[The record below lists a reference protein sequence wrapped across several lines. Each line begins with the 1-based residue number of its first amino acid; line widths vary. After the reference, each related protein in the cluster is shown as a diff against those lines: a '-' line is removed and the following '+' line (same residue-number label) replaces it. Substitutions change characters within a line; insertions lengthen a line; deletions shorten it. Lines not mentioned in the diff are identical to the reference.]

1 MNRTLTI
8 NIGGLVFHIEE
19 QAFQRLDQYIKA
31 VRRSIAIEEQ
41 EEVVQDIELR
51 IAEIF
56 NSKITISKQVIT
68 SDDVDE
74 VIQIMGRPE
83 DYSIDDDTTYQYTE
97 QAYYREKKLFRDTDN
112 RILGGVLAGL
122 AHYFKIDTI
131 WVRLIFIFLV
141 FFYGTGILLYFVLW
155 IIIPSAKTASEKLDM
170 MGEPVN
176 IETIERKI
184 RDGVDYTTNK
194 INNIDYEKFKHQTQ
208 RATNQGTKI
217 IRYILG
223 IGFIIVSVIGMLISF
238 FVNLMIIVNTSFIMN
253 ELDIPA
259 DFIDPNIPRWILHT
273 CISLI
278 TFLPFIIMLLLGLK
292 LLYTN
297 MKYIWITAIVIFVL
311 WIGSLIGFS
320 VMMINEGANSF
331 TNAKKGFSYSIT
343 YSSDDKDD
351 NIEEAFLFTTNKDAV
366 LELDATVQD
375 TTDFVPKIEIVP
387 SYQEDIYA
395 KLGNTGQQYKEIVQ
409 SKEEDTTYTVV
420 VTAELLKLDPA
431 FTLYLPIGKKV
442 QLNDKVKPY
451 LFYGLQSS
459 IKPGTH
465 WYEMKDDF
473 TLHCT
478 DCN

>member
-19 QAFQRLDQYIKA
+19 QAFQQLDQYIKA

-56 NSKITISKQVIT
+56 NSKITTTKQVIT
-68 SDDVDE
+68 SEDVEE

-83 DYSIDDDTTYQYTE
+83 DYSIDDDVNQPHTE
-97 QAYYREKKLFRDTDN
+97 QAYYREKKLFRDIDN

-155 IIIPSAKTASEKLDM
+155 IIIPSAKTTSEKLDM

-184 RDGVDYTTNK
+184 KEGVDYTTNK
-194 INNIDYEKFKHQTQ
+194 INSIDYEKFKHQTQ

-223 IGFIIVSVIGMLISF
+223 IGFIVVSVIGMLVSF
-238 FVNLMIIVNTSFIMN
+238 FVNLMIIVNTDFVIN
-253 ELDIPA
+253 EMSLPDVLIEPS
-259 DFIDPNIPRWILHT
+259 IPRWILHT

-278 TFLPFIIMLLLGLK
+278 TFLPFIVMLLLGLK

-297 MKYIWITAIVIFVL
+297 MKYIWITAISTFVL
-311 WIGSLIGFS
+311 WIICLISLS
-320 VMMINEGANSF
+320 VMMINGEANDF
-331 TNAKKGFSYSIT
+331 MKNRVRTQIT
-343 YSSDDKDD
+343 YSTNSTPEAEDYTLFSTTKD
-351 NIEEAFLFTTNKDAV
+351 LV
-366 LELDATVQD
+366 LQLEGPITFADSLKN
-375 TTDFVPKIEIVP
+375 KIEIVP
-387 SYQEDIYA
+387 SYQEEAYGKFVNANEDDQ
-395 KLGNTGQQYKEIVQ
+395 NTL
-409 SKEEDTTYTVV
+409 STTEEDQRLVIQLTQDLINMEYPLSV
-420 VTAELLKLDPA
+420 
-431 FTLYLPIGKKV
+431 YLPIGKKIMIKEEV
-442 QLNDKVKPY
+442 HPY
-451 LFYGLQSS
+451 LMQS
-459 IKPGTH
+459 IQK
-465 WYEMKDDF
+465 K
-473 TLHCT
+473 
-478 DCN
+478 

>member
-19 QAFQRLDQYIKA
+19 QAYQRLDQYIKA
-31 VRRSIAIEEQ
+31 IRRSIAIEEQ
-41 EEVVQDIELR
+41 DEVVQDIELR

-56 NSKITISKQVIT
+56 NSKITTTKQVIT
-68 SDDVDE
+68 SEDVEE

-83 DYSIDDDTTYQYTE
+83 DYSIDDENNYQHTE
-97 QAYYREKKLFRDTDN
+97 QTYYREKKLFRDTDN

-141 FFYGTGILLYFVLW
+141 FFYGTGVLLYFVLW

-184 RDGVDYTTNK
+184 REGVDYTTSK
-194 INNIDYEKFKHQTQ
+194 IDSIDYGKFKTQTQ
-208 RATNQGTKI
+208 RATNQGTKV

-253 ELDIPA
+253 EFDIPS

-273 CISLI
+273 FISLI

-297 MKYIWITAIVIFVL
+297 MKYIWITAISIFVL
-311 WIGSLIGFS
+311 WIGSLIGLSF
-320 VMMINEGANSF
+320 MIINGNTDKFIRNETRYGY
-331 TNAKKGFSYSIT
+331 TYT
-343 YSSDDKDD
+343 YSSDDKNSTFDD
-351 NIEEAFLFTTNKDAV
+351 AFLFTTSKNVV
-366 LELDATVQD
+366 LELDNTVQNTSD
-375 TTDFVPKIEIVP
+375 LMNKIEIVP
-387 SYQEDIYA
+387 SYQEEIYG
-395 KLGNTGQQYKEIVQ
+395 KLGNTGHQYKNVIQ
-409 SKEEDTTYTVV
+409 TKEEDTTFTIV
-420 VTAELLKLDPA
+420 VTEEQLKLNPT
-431 FTLYLPIGKKV
+431 FTLYLPIGKKI

-451 LFYGLQSS
+451 LFQDLQSN

-473 TLHCT
+473 NLHCT

>member
-19 QAFQRLDQYIKA
+19 QAYQRLDQYIKA
-31 VRRSIAIEEQ
+31 IRRSIAIEEQ
-41 EEVVQDIELR
+41 DEVVQDIELR

-56 NSKITISKQVIT
+56 NSKITTTKQVIT
-68 SDDVDE
+68 SEDVDE

-83 DYSIDDDTTYQYTE
+83 DYSIDDENNYQHTE
-97 QAYYREKKLFRDTDN
+97 QTYYREKKLFRDTDN

-184 RDGVDYTTNK
+184 REGVDYTTSK
-194 INNIDYEKFKHQTQ
+194 INSIDYDKFKTQTQ
-208 RATNQGTKI
+208 RATNQGTKV

-253 ELDIPA
+253 EFDIPS
-259 DFIDPNIPRWILHT
+259 DFIDPNIPRWMLHT
-273 CISLI
+273 FISLI

-297 MKYIWITAIVIFVL
+297 MKYIWITAISIFVL
-311 WIGSLIGFS
+311 WIGSLIGLSF
-320 VMMINEGANSF
+320 MIINGNTDKFIRNETRYGY
-331 TNAKKGFSYSIT
+331 TYT
-343 YSSDDKDD
+343 YSSDDKNSTFDD
-351 NIEEAFLFTTNKDAV
+351 AFLFTTSKDVV
-366 LELDATVQD
+366 LELDNTVQN
-375 TTDFVPKIEIVP
+375 TSDFMNKIEIVP
-387 SYQEDIYA
+387 SYQEEIYG
-395 KLGNTGQQYKEIVQ
+395 KLGNTGHQYKNVIQ
-409 SKEEDTTYTVV
+409 TKEEDTTFTIV
-420 VTAELLKLDPA
+420 VTEEQLKLNPT
-431 FTLYLPIGKKV
+431 FTLYLPIGKKI

-451 LFYGLQSS
+451 LFQDLQSN

-473 TLHCT
+473 NLHCT

>member
-1 MNRTLTI
+1 MNKTLTI

-31 VRRSIAIEEQ
+31 IRRSIAIEEQ
-41 EEVVQDIELR
+41 DEVVQDIELR

-56 NSKITISKQVIT
+56 NSKITATKQVIT

-83 DYSIDDDTTYQYTE
+83 DYSIDDEATYQHTE
-97 QAYYREKKLFRDTDN
+97 QTYYREKKLFRDTDN

-155 IIIPSAKTASEKLDM
+155 IIIPSAKTTSEKLDM

-184 RDGVDYTTNK
+184 REGVDYTTSK
-194 INNIDYEKFKHQTQ
+194 INSIDYDKFKAQTQ
-208 RATNQGTKI
+208 RATNQGTKV

-223 IGFIIVSVIGMLISF
+223 IGFIIVSVIGMLVSF
-238 FVNLMIIVNTSFIMN
+238 FVNLMIIVNTNFMIN
-253 ELDIPA
+253 EFDIPSE
-259 DFIDPNIPRWILHT
+259 FIDPTIPRWILHT

-297 MKYIWITAIVIFVL
+297 MKYIWITAITIFVL
-311 WIGSLIGFS
+311 WIGSLIGLS
-320 VMMINEGANSF
+320 VMMINGEASNF
-331 TNAKKGFSYSIT
+331 IKKEYRYNVT
-343 YSSDDKDD
+343 YSSDDKDSTVD
-351 NIEEAFLFTTNKDAV
+351 DAFLFTTSKDAV
-366 LELDATVQD
+366 LALEDTVQN
-375 TTDFVPKIEIVP
+375 TTDFINKIEIVP
-387 SYQEDIYA
+387 SYQEEIYG
-395 KLGNTGQQYKEIVQ
+395 KLGNTGHQYKNVIQ
-409 SKEEDTTYTVV
+409 TKEEDTAFTVV
-420 VTAELLKLDPA
+420 ITEAQLKLDPT

-451 LFYGLQSS
+451 LFHGLQSS

-465 WYEMKDDF
+465 WYEMRDDF
-473 TLHCT
+473 NLHCT

>member
-19 QAFQRLDQYIKA
+19 QAYQRLDQYIKA
-31 VRRSIAIEEQ
+31 IRRSIAIEEQ
-41 EEVVQDIELR
+41 DEVVQDIELR

-56 NSKITISKQVIT
+56 NSKITTTKQVIT
-68 SDDVDE
+68 SEDVEE

-83 DYSIDDDTTYQYTE
+83 DYSIDDENNYQHTE
-97 QAYYREKKLFRDTDN
+97 QTYYREKKLFRDTDN

-141 FFYGTGILLYFVLW
+141 FFYGTGVLLYFVLW

-184 RDGVDYTTNK
+184 REGVDYTTSK
-194 INNIDYEKFKHQTQ
+194 INSIDYGKFKTQTQ
-208 RATNQGTKI
+208 RATNQGTKV

-253 ELDIPA
+253 EFDIPS

-273 CISLI
+273 FISLI

-297 MKYIWITAIVIFVL
+297 MKYIWITAISIFVL
-311 WIGSLIGFS
+311 WIGSLIGLSF
-320 VMMINEGANSF
+320 MIINGNTDKFIQNETRYGY
-331 TNAKKGFSYSIT
+331 TYT
-343 YSSDDKDD
+343 YSSDDKNSTFDD
-351 NIEEAFLFTTNKDAV
+351 AFLFTTSKDVV
-366 LELDATVQD
+366 LELDNTVQN
-375 TTDFVPKIEIVP
+375 TSDFMNKIEIVP
-387 SYQEDIYA
+387 SYQEEIYG
-395 KLGNTGQQYKEIVQ
+395 KLGNTGHQYKNVIQ
-409 SKEEDTTYTVV
+409 TKEEDTTFTIV
-420 VTAELLKLDPA
+420 VTEEQLKLNPT
-431 FTLYLPIGKKV
+431 FTLYLPIGKKI

-451 LFYGLQSS
+451 LFQDLQSN

-473 TLHCT
+473 NLHCI

>member
-19 QAFQRLDQYIKA
+19 QAYQRLDQYIKA
-31 VRRSIAIEEQ
+31 IRRSIAIEEQ
-41 EEVVQDIELR
+41 DEVVQDIELR

-56 NSKITISKQVIT
+56 NSKITTTKQVIT
-68 SDDVDE
+68 SEDVEE

-83 DYSIDDDTTYQYTE
+83 DYSIDDENNYQHTE
-97 QAYYREKKLFRDTDN
+97 QTYYREKKLFRDTDN

-141 FFYGTGILLYFVLW
+141 FFYGTGVLLYFVLW

-184 RDGVDYTTNK
+184 REGVDYTTSK
-194 INNIDYEKFKHQTQ
+194 INSIDYGKFKTQTQ
-208 RATNQGTKI
+208 RATNQGTKV

-238 FVNLMIIVNTSFIMN
+238 FVNLMIIVNTNFMIN
-253 ELDIPA
+253 ELDIPTELL
-259 DFIDPNIPRWILHT
+259 DPNIPKWIFHT
-273 CISLI
+273 FISLI

-297 MKYIWITAIVIFVL
+297 MKYIWITAITIFVL
-311 WIGSLIGFS
+311 WIGSLIGLS
-320 VMMINEGANSF
+320 VMIINGDTSNF
-331 TNAKKGFSYSIT
+331 TKTRHGYGYTVT
-343 YSSDDKDD
+343 YSSDDKNSTLDD
-351 NIEEAFLFTTNKDAV
+351 AFLFTTSKDVV
-366 LELDATVQD
+366 LELDNTVQN
-375 TTDFVPKIEIVP
+375 TSDFMNKIEIVP
-387 SYQEDIYA
+387 SYQEEIYG
-395 KLGNTGQQYKEIVQ
+395 KLGNTGHQYKNVIQ
-409 SKEEDTTYTVV
+409 TKEEDTTFTIV
-420 VTAELLKLDPA
+420 VTEEQLKLNPT
-431 FTLYLPIGKKV
+431 FTLYLPIGKKI

-451 LFYGLQSS
+451 LFQDLQSN

-473 TLHCT
+473 NLHCT